1 MFKNIKLTLER
12 RIAVVKGGSR
22 NFGLARAKNSLSAE

>member
-22 NFGLARAKNSLSAE
+22 NFGLAIAKKSLSAE